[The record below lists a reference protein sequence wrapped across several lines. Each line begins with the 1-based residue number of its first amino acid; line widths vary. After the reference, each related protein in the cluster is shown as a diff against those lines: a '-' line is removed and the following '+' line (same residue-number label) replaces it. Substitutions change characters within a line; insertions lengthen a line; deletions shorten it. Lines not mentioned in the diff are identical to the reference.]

1 MLGIAAEP
9 IAFHIEII
17 ECLETP
23 RLEVQ
28 KMLSGAMEPSAG
40 HIEYS
45 KT

>member
-9 IAFHIEII
+9 IALHIEII

-23 RLEVQ
+23 GLEVQ

-40 HIEYS
+40 PVEYS